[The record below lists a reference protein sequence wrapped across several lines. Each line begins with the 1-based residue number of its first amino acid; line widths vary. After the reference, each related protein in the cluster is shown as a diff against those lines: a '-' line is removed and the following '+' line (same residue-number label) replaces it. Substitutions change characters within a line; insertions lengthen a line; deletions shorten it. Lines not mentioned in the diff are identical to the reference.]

1 MDVSLNSANS
11 SPLSYKNRLWNY
23 VLRYKNMAITGLLCL
38 ISIAAASITQP
49 LILKQIID
57 KAVPAGN
64 TGLMLTYAFGYLGI
78 VVMSGVLSYYGT
90 ILLSKMGLSIVTNIK
105 KDLFSHLLKL
115 PLSYLD
121 EHPVGELMSR
131 TENDT
136 ERIRDFFSTIGVTLI
151 VNVLVM
157 AGIFAVTFSLAPAL
171 AWIMLGVTS
180 FFIFILFFYFNR
192 LIKLYDKSRSL
203 YAQILAKV
211 TEFIQ
216 GIEIVKVFNRTK
228 WAIDS
233 LDQTGKAKKDVDVK
247 TSMIEYAAM
256 SALDSL
262 VGPVFIVALLLLYSP
277 KVLSGGMTLG
287 TLLLFFEYGS
297 ALLRPV
303 VQIAESLRSMQ
314 QSRTSLRRILG
325 IMELP
330 EEAGKE
336 NTLLP
341 HFERE
346 IRFDHVWFAYKG
358 EDWVVR
364 DLSFVIP
371 KGDMVAVVGPSG
383 SGKSTAVGLLCGFY
397 RPQKGAIY
405 VDDVPLDEIN
415 LDAWRKTIGLV
426 LQDVYLFPGS
436 VLENVRVY
444 NDDISEETVKRALE
458 TVQANDIVDSLP
470 DKLQTNLWER
480 GSNLSAG
487 EKQLIAFA
495 RALAANPKLV
505 ILDEAT
511 SNVDMET
518 EARITRSLEKL
529 LQNRSSLIVAH
540 RLSSILHADQIL
552 FFSDGEILARGTH
565 RELLDKLPEYREL
578 VQQQFLERAEA

>member
-1 MDVSLNSANS
+1 MDASLNTANS
-11 SPLSYKNRLWNY
+11 SINSYKNKLWAY
-23 VLRYKNMAITGLLCL
+23 VLQYKYMAITGLVCL

-64 TGLMLTYAFGYLGI
+64 TRLMLTYAFAYLGI
-78 VVMSGVLSYYGT
+78 VITSGVLSYYGT
-90 ILLSKMGLSIVTNIK
+90 ILLSKLGLSIVTNVK

-151 VNVLVM
+151 VNVLDM
-157 AGIFAVTFSLAPAL
+157 AGIFAVTFTLAPAL
-171 AWIMLGVTS
+171 AGIMLGVTS
-180 FFIFILFFYFNR
+180 FFTLILFFYFNR

-228 WAIDS
+228 WAVGS

-336 NTLLP
+336 NALLP

-346 IRFDHVWFAYKG
+346 IRFDHVWFAYNG

-364 DLSFVIP
+364 DLTFVIP

-495 RALAANPKLV
+495 RALAANPELV

-565 RELLDKLPEYREL
+565 SELLDKLPEYREL
-578 VQQQFLERAEA
+578 VQQQFLEKAEA

>member
-1 MDVSLNSANS
+1 MDASLNTANS
-11 SPLSYKNRLWNY
+11 SINSYKNKLWAY
-23 VLRYKNMAITGLLCL
+23 VLQYKYMAITGLVCL

-64 TGLMLTYAFGYLGI
+64 TRLMLTYAFAYLGI
-78 VVMSGVLSYYGT
+78 VITSGVLSYYGT
-90 ILLSKMGLSIVTNIK
+90 ILLSKLGLSIVTNVK

-151 VNVLVM
+151 VNVLDM
-157 AGIFAVTFSLAPAL
+157 AGIFAVTFTLAPAL
-171 AWIMLGVTS
+171 AGIMLGVTS
-180 FFIFILFFYFNR
+180 FFTLILFFYFNR

-228 WAIDS
+228 WAVGS

-346 IRFDHVWFAYKG
+346 IRFDHVWFAYNG

-495 RALAANPKLV
+495 RALAANPELV

-565 RELLDKLPEYREL
+565 SELLDKLPEYREL
-578 VQQQFLERAEA
+578 VQQQFLEKAEA

>member
-1 MDVSLNSANS
+1 MDASLNIANS
-11 SPLSYKNRLWNY
+11 SVNPYKNKLWNY
-23 VLRYKNMAITGLLCL
+23 VLQYKNMTITGLLCL

-78 VVMSGVLSYYGT
+78 VITSGVLSYYGT
-90 ILLSKMGLSIVTNIK
+90 ILLSKMGLSIVTHIK

-151 VNVLVM
+151 VNALVM
-157 AGIFAVTFSLAPAL
+157 AGIFAVTFTLAPAL

-216 GIEIVKVFNRTK
+216 GIEIVKVFNRTR
-228 WAIDS
+228 WAVGS

-314 QSRTSLRRILG
+314 QSITSLRRILG
-325 IMELP
+325 IMALP
-330 EEAGKE
+330 EEAGKA

-341 HFERE
+341 HFEHE
-346 IRFDHVWFAYKG
+346 VRFDHVWFAYKG

-397 RPQKGAIY
+397 RAQKGAIY
-405 VDDVPLDEIN
+405 VDDVPLDALN

-444 NDDISEETVKRALE
+444 NDDIPEETVKRALE

-495 RALAANPKLV
+495 RALAANPELV

-565 RELLDKLPEYREL
+565 SELLNKLPEYREL
-578 VQQQFLERAEA
+578 VQQQFLEKAEA

>member
-228 WAIDS
+228 WAIGS

-578 VQQQFLERAEA
+578 VQQQFLEKAEA

>member
-1 MDVSLNSANS
+1 
-11 SPLSYKNRLWNY
+11 
-23 VLRYKNMAITGLLCL
+23 MAITGLLCL

-228 WAIDS
+228 WAIGS

-578 VQQQFLERAEA
+578 VQQQFLEKAEA